1 MNLRD
6 SVIIVTGSATGLGAA
21 IVKQVAGKGARV
33 VINYTK
39 SEKEA
44 HETEAVCDYLGVES
58 LLCKADISSDEDCRR
73 LAAEAMEKWGRIDG
87 LVNNAARSVFANNND
102 LETLTGQDFMDVY
115 SVNVVGTYQMTRA
128 AAPHMKAQGNG
139 SIVNVSSIS
148 ALTGAGSSIA
158 YVASKGAFN
167 TMTTALARALAPEIR
182 VNAVLPGAFPSRWW
196 GDGLGEEGAKALF
209 EKFHQAQV
217 PLKIRRGCGLS
228 RQDSG
233 LAAGRRR
240 LHHRRDDQDR
250 LRHAPAG
257 LSTVGIGADVDGG
270 NGLDLPENLDPVP
283 MGHIRSVDIPG
294 LSRYRRCGPARR
306 CGPGPVTGRLGV
318 RILMRGTWSVT

>member
-1 MNLRD
+1 LGGFPPANAEIKPKALDAIGADSFSKGDTMNLRD

-158 YVASKGAFN
+158 YAASKGALN
-167 TMTTALARALAPEIR
+167 TMTTALSRALAPEIR
-182 VNAVLPGAFPSRWW
+182 VNAVLPSAFPSRWW
-196 GDGLGEEGAKALF
+196 ADGLGEEGAKNLF
-209 EKFHQAQV
+209 EKFTAQV
-217 PLKIRRGCGLS
+217 PLKSVADPESVARTVVWLLE
-228 RQDSG
+228 D
-233 LAAGRRR
+233 AGFITGEMIKI
-240 LHHRRDDQDR
+240 D
-250 LRHAPAG
+250 AG
-257 LSTVGIGADVDGG
+257 MHL
-270 NGLDLPENLDPVP
+270 
-283 MGHIRSVDIPG
+283 
-294 LSRYRRCGPARR
+294 
-306 CGPGPVTGRLGV
+306 LGFQP
-318 RILMRGTWSVT
+318 

>member
-21 IVKQVAGKGARV
+21 IVKQVAAKGARV

-58 LLCKADISSDEDCRR
+58 LLCKADISVDEDCRR
-73 LAAEAMEKWGRIDG
+73 MAAEAMEKWGRIDG
-87 LVNNAARSVFANNND
+87 LVNNAARSVFADNND
-102 LETLTGQDFMDVY
+102 LETLSGQDFMDVY
-115 SVNVVGTYQMTRA
+115 SVNVVGAYQMTRA
-128 AAPHMKAQGNG
+128 AAPHMKAQGEG

-158 YVASKGAFN
+158 YAASKGALN

-196 GDGLGEEGAKALF
+196 ADGLGEAGAKALF
-209 EKFHQAQV
+209 DKFTDQV
-217 PLKIRRGCGLS
+217 PLKSVADPESVARTIVWLLEDAGYITGEMIKI
-228 RQDSG
+228 DSG
-233 LAAGRRR
+233 MHL
-240 LHHRRDDQDR
+240 
-250 LRHAPAG
+250 
-257 LSTVGIGADVDGG
+257 
-270 NGLDLPENLDPVP
+270 
-283 MGHIRSVDIPG
+283 
-294 LSRYRRCGPARR
+294 
-306 CGPGPVTGRLGV
+306 LGFQP
-318 RILMRGTWSVT
+318 

>member
-1 MNLRD
+1 LGGFPPANAEIKPKALDAIGADSFTKGDTMNLRD

-158 YVASKGAFN
+158 YAASKGALN
-167 TMTTALARALAPEIR
+167 TMTTALSRALAPEIR
-182 VNAVLPGAFPSRWW
+182 VNAVLPSAFPSRWW
-196 GDGLGEEGAKALF
+196 ADGLGEEGAKNLF
-209 EKFHQAQV
+209 EKFTAQV
-217 PLKIRRGCGLS
+217 PLKSVADPESVARTVVWLLE
-228 RQDSG
+228 D
-233 LAAGRRR
+233 AGFITGEMIKI
-240 LHHRRDDQDR
+240 D
-250 LRHAPAG
+250 AG
-257 LSTVGIGADVDGG
+257 MHL
-270 NGLDLPENLDPVP
+270 
-283 MGHIRSVDIPG
+283 
-294 LSRYRRCGPARR
+294 
-306 CGPGPVTGRLGV
+306 LGFQP
-318 RILMRGTWSVT
+318 

>member
-21 IVKQVAGKGARV
+21 IEKQVAAKGARV
-33 VINYTK
+33 AINYTA

-58 LLCKADISSDEDCRR
+58 LLCKADVSVDEDCRR

-87 LVNNAARSVFANNND
+87 LVNNAARSVFADSKD
-102 LETLTGQDFMDVY
+102 LEALSAQQFMDVY
-115 SVNVVGTYQMTRA
+115 SVNVVGAYQMTRA
-128 AAPHMKAQGNG
+128 VAPHIKSQGDG

-158 YVASKGAFN
+158 YVASKGALN

-196 GDGLGEEGAKALF
+196 SEGLGEQGAKTLF
-209 EKFHQAQV
+209 EKFTDQV
-217 PLKIRRGCGLS
+217 PL
-228 RQDSG
+228 Q
-233 LAAGRRR
+233 A
-240 LHHRRDDQDR
+240 
-250 LRHAPAG
+250 
-257 LSTVGIGADVDGG
+257 VADVD
-270 NGLDLPENLDPVP
+270 
-283 MGHIRSVDIPG
+283 SVAKTVVWLLEDAGYI
-294 LSRYRRCGPARR
+294 
-306 CGPGPVTGRLGV
+306 TGEMIKIDSGMHLLGFQP
-318 RILMRGTWSVT
+318 